1 MRNREDI
8 VVCFAAAVI
17 ILLVIGCLI
26 LLRTAVSH
34 IDFSWI
40 FGGG

>member
-8 VVCFAAAVI
+8 VVCFAAVVI

-26 LLRTAVSH
+26 LLRAAVSS